1 MEQSSRGDG
10 SGGKINLERQMNRN
24 QIPLDGIDHVKKV
37 VASLGAIKGHL
48 KVLYIMISICI
59 LEFDS
64 G

>member
-37 VASLGAIKGHL
+37 VPSLGAIKGHL